1 MYINYRNRV
10 FGLDVVRALA
20 ILLVLFSHSTLLL
33 FPKNNHVMITIIQ
46 FFGAI
51 GVDLFFVLSGF
62 LIGGIIIKQIDENKT
77 HPKDFFYF
85 LVRRWFK
92 TLPNYFIILILNIIL
107 YYAINKVI
115 ISGIQHYFFFLH
127 NFNHAI
133 PNFFTESWSLSIEE
147 FAYIVAPA
155 LFLASISLFKSVGKL
170 KIFLLV
176 TLAVI
181 VVVTL
186 NRVFFYFENDVTS
199 YKQWSSQLR
208 KVVVYRIDSIYYGFL
223 AAYVFSK
230 CFTFWNQYKTTALIL
245 GIIVFFTVHGLIFI
259 LDLQPQTSSLFY
271 SIFYL
276 PLVSIS
282 LLLFFPMLTNWKQT
296 AVLKKEITTISLLSY
311 ALYLVNYSLIL
322 QPIQQAINIETLS
335 LLQKLV
341 ILLFYWILSFFFA
354 YVLYT
359 YLEKPIMK
367 LRDSICIRKRFL
379 N

>member
-1 MYINYRNRV
+1 MFINYRNRI
-10 FGLDVVRALA
+10 FGLDVARAAA
-20 ILLVLFSHSTLLL
+20 ILFVLFSHSTLLL
-33 FPKNNHVMITIIQ
+33 FPKHNHVIITIIQ

-92 TLPNYFIILILNIIL
+92 TLPNYFIILLLNIMV
-107 YYAINKVI
+107 YYIFNKAI
-115 ISGIQHYFFFLH
+115 ISGIQKFFFFLQ

-133 PNFFTESWSLSIEE
+133 PIFFTESWSLSIEE
-147 FAYIVAPA
+147 FAYIIAPV
-155 LFLASISLFKSVGKL
+155 LFLVNICFFKSVGKL
-170 KIFLLV
+170 KIFMLV

-186 NRVFFYFENDVTS
+186 NRLFFYFENDVTS
-199 YKQWSSQLR
+199 YKHWSCQVR

-223 AAYVFSK
+223 AAYIFSK
-230 CFTFWNQYKTTALIL
+230 YFILWNQHKKTALIS
-245 GIIVFFTVHGLIFI
+245 GIILFFTMHGFIFI
-259 LDLQPQTSSLFY
+259 LDLQPQTSPLFY
-271 SIFYL
+271 NIFYL
-276 PLVSIS
+276 PLASVS
-282 LLLFFPMLTNWKQT
+282 LLLLFPMLTNWKQAT
-296 AVLKKEITTISLLSY
+296 VLKKEITTISLLSY

-322 QPIQQAINIETLS
+322 LPIQQTVNVETFSQIE
-335 LLQKLV
+335 KLAT
-341 ILLFYWILSFFFA
+341 LLFYWILSFFFA

-359 YLEKPIMK
+359 CIEKPIMK
-367 LRDSICIRKRFL
+367 LRDSIFIRKRFL